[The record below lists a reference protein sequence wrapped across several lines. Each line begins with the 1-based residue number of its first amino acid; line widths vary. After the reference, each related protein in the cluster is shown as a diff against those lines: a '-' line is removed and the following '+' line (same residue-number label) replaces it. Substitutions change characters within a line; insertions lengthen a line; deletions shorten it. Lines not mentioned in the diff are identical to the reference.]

1 MKGSKQKK
9 ETTKDEDTA
18 NKVDDLNKLTLLL
31 ESTLQKLDETTGSTV
46 KQKTV
51 ERIASSIDRLEKQ
64 AKTTSDLVKVI
75 ICQCVVLS
83 TMIPNRNYN
92 LGNSGKRAKC
102 GDQILGDG
110 NQS

>member
-9 ETTKDEDTA
+9 ETKDEDKA
-18 NKVDDLNKLTLLL
+18 NKMDDLNKLTLLL
-31 ESTLQKLDETTGSTV
+31 ESTLQKLDETTSSTV
-46 KQKTV
+46 KQKTM

-83 TMIPNRNYN
+83 TTIPNRNYN
-92 LGNSGKRAKC
+92 LGN
-102 GDQILGDG
+102 
-110 NQS
+110 

>member
-18 NKVDDLNKLTLLL
+18 KKVDDLNKLTLLL
-31 ESTLQKLDETTGSTV
+31 ESTLQKLDETTSSTV

-75 ICQCVVLS
+75 ICQ
-83 TMIPNRNYN
+83 
-92 LGNSGKRAKC
+92 
-102 GDQILGDG
+102 
-110 NQS
+110 

>member
-1 MKGSKQKK
+1 MKGSKQNKK
-9 ETTKDEDTA
+9 ETKDEDKA
-18 NKVDDLNKLTLLL
+18 NKMDDLNKLTLLL

-75 ICQCVVLS
+75 FGQ
-83 TMIPNRNYN
+83 
-92 LGNSGKRAKC
+92 
-102 GDQILGDG
+102 
-110 NQS
+110 